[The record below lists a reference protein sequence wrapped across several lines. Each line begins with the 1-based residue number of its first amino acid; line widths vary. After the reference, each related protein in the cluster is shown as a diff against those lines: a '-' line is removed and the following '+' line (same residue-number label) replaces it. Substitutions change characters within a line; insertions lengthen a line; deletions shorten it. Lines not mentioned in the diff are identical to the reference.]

1 MFCIICDW
9 TTYEEQG
16 LTEATEAMEDRQKD
30 TKTFLD
36 LARSIVEGEII
47 VVPPP
52 ILSYKATEE
61 DIIWVA
67 RPPSEMEGIKTTFK
81 VLSEMVSSNA
91 LEMKVFED
99 LQHDLEEVVSQGR
112 TGATKWNTLVRPVV
126 HVICKRGFRMLLRWI
141 SWCFFACHGRP
152 LRHLPEAAITIVE
165 WAERADVVLRT
176 AWEWMAGGQLDKR
189 PPRRGT
195 ITQINAPKHEQ
206 EQVQTPTPEVE
217 KEKAPE
223 ESIREVITT
232 PDQSRQVER
241 EEQLPEVEAP
251 GVDLNIPIQQE
262 EEVLTQ
268 DPQPEID
275 QTPTTIRNTIRRAG
289 AVVAGNT
296 EITTATT
303 RDSGTTSATRR
314 PNNEAR
320 TAITRAR
327 GNPNRESRTTRNRT
341 FTTKSG
347 RRGDK
352 ESDLTSFGEGKSE
365 ERTTVTTRAP
375 PKGETNRE

>member
-16 LTEATEAMEDRQKD
+16 LTEAIEAMEERQEA
-30 TKTFLD
+30 TTTFLD

-47 VVPPP
+47 VVP
-52 ILSYKATEE
+52 
-61 DIIWVA
+61 
-67 RPPSEMEGIKTTFK
+67 R
-81 VLSEMVSSNA
+81 
-91 LEMKVFED
+91 
-99 LQHDLEEVVSQGR
+99 
-112 TGATKWNTLVRPVV
+112 
-126 HVICKRGFRMLLRWI
+126 
-141 SWCFFACHGRP
+141 
-152 LRHLPEAAITIVE
+152 
-165 WAERADVVLRT
+165 
-176 AWEWMAGGQLDKR
+176 
-189 PPRRGT
+189 
-195 ITQINAPKHEQ
+195 Q

-223 ESIREVITT
+223 ESIREVIPT
-232 PDQSRQVER
+232 PDQCRQVER

-320 TAITRAR
+320 TAITRAQ
-327 GNPNRESRTTRNRT
+327 GNSNRKSRTTRNRT

-352 ESDLTSFGEGKSE
+352 ESDLTSFGEGESE
-365 ERTTVTTRAP
+365 ERITVTTRAP